1 MIKFGLF
8 VKSEKFYWST
18 NKIIYS
24 ICFFCLALLF
34 VKGKILNLES
44 NLFDRIF
51 QWTIVLTL
59 ICGLVTKFKGFTQI
73 APLNGKID
81 GFLIFEQQFIKVKDE
96 VFPIETIRKIQI
108 SNEDYHGKLS
118 RISKGNFGPA
128 LSNGTNNFIVIFFE
142 SGKTK
147 RFQFELLNSN
157 DFQNIRETLIDYHL
171 IGKID
176 YWELAQVLGEK
187 STSDTL
193 DLTSE
198 IEKRSTTT
206 NNY

>member
-1 MIKFGLF
+1 MVKFGLF
-8 VKSEKFYWST
+8 VKSEKIYWST

-24 ICFFCLALLF
+24 IWFFCLAVLL
-34 VKGKILNLES
+34 VKEKVLSLES

-59 ICGLVTKFKGFTQI
+59 VCGLVTKFKGFTQI
-73 APLNGKID
+73 EPLNGKID
-81 GFLIFEQQFIKVKDE
+81 GFLSFEQQFIKVKDE

-108 SNEDYHGKLS
+108 SNEDYRGKLS
-118 RISKGNFGPA
+118 GISKGNFGPA
-128 LSNGTNNFIVIFFE
+128 LSNGTNNFIVIFLE

-157 DFQNIRETLIDYHL
+157 DFQNVRETLIDYHL

-187 STSDTL
+187 STNETL
-193 DLTSE
+193 ALTSE
-198 IEKRSTTT
+198 IEKRSTTANT
-206 NNY
+206 C